1 MIISHIHKIHVL
13 YKIYVFYSWF
23 FPGYRSKC
31 RSQQEGYNMSKYE
44 AGLEK
49 LMEYT
54 LSDNKDVPS
63 HLKISEDLE
72 SIAPDVGKYI
82 IEFAYGDIYSRSGL
96 TNQQRA
102 LITISSLVTQG
113 TEPQLELHINTG
125 LTAGLTEK
133 EIVEAII
140 HLIPYTG
147 FPRVLNALEVAKRV
161 FTMRKEE

>member
-1 MIISHIHKIHVL
+1 
-13 YKIYVFYSWF
+13 
-23 FPGYRSKC
+23 
-31 RSQQEGYNMSKYE
+31 MSKYE

-54 LSDNKDVPS
+54 LSGNKDVPS

-72 SIAPDVGKYI
+72 SIAHDVGKYI

-147 FPRVLNALEVAKRV
+147 FPRVLNALEVAKKV
-161 FTMRKEE
+161 FTIRKEE